1 MRGASLLRSCDTS
14 DSSALPAT
22 ASVISIVKEQR
33 NLALAYFFLPVM
45 FTHSQTSENIAHVKQ
60 TDSVWCIQID

>member
-14 DSSALPAT
+14 ESSALPAT

-45 FTHSQTSENIAHVKQ
+45 FTHSQTIENTGRVKPKELK
-60 TDSVWCIQID
+60 SCVLY